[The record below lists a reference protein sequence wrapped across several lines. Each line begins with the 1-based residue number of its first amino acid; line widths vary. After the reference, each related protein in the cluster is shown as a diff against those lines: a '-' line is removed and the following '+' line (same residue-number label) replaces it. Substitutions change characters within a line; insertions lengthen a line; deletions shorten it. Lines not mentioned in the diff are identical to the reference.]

1 MPDPATFDP
10 SSASGPHCCWRV
22 GITGGIGSGK
32 SAVSDRFAQH
42 GITIVDADVASRV
55 VVEPGRP
62 ALTRIA
68 EHFGAELI
76 TSSGTLDRALLR
88 SKVFSSE
95 QERKWLEALLHPL
108 IAEEIQSGLA
118 NSRSPY
124 TVLVSPLLLET
135 TQHSYVDRILVV
147 DVPVELQL
155 RRTMARD
162 NNSESQVRAII
173 AAQMARDT
181 RRSRA
186 DDLISNDGS
195 LEQLQQQVDA
205 LHQRYLALAAAKAAG
220 APA

>member
-1 MPDPATFDP
+1 MFVI
-10 SSASGPHCCWRV
+10 GL
-22 GITGGIGSGK
+22 TGGIGSGK

-62 ALTRIA
+62 ALLRIA
-68 EHFGAELI
+68 DHFGAELI
-76 TSSGTLDRALLR
+76 TPSGTLDRALLR

-173 AAQMARDT
+173 AAQMERDT

-205 LHQRYLALAAAKAAG
+205 LHQRYLALAAAKAGG

>member
-1 MPDPATFDP
+1 MFVI
-10 SSASGPHCCWRV
+10 GL
-22 GITGGIGSGK
+22 TGGIGSGK

-155 RRTMARD
+155 HRTMARD

-195 LEQLQQQVDA
+195 LEQLQQQVDT